1 MCPAAPCQPS
11 PALLECAV
19 RSGPVS
25 QRSTV
30 LSHGSVW
37 TGVSRAGAADI
48 ASSAP
53 AREEKLE
60 EGLETL
66 PSPLSYPGWRGSDTA
81 GRNGG
86 EAWDF

>member
-1 MCPAAPCQPS
+1 M
-11 PALLECAV
+11 
-19 RSGPVS
+19 RSGPVC
-25 QRSTV
+25 QLSTV

-37 TGVSRAGAADI
+37 TGVSRAGAADV

-60 EGLETL
+60 KGLETL
-66 PSPLSYPGWRGSDTA
+66 PSPVSYPSWRGNDTA

-86 EAWDF
+86 EAWGF